1 MSTLTA
7 QVASVVD
14 RDNLVYEIWFE
25 AKQLVEISK
34 EPGCDY
40 VIELYGPDNA
50 RAWRVN
56 LQEFRSLI
64 DQGIKELMNN
74 P

>member
-1 MSTLTA
+1 MSTLTG

-25 AKQLVEISK
+25 AKQLAEISK

>member
-25 AKQLVEISK
+25 AKQLAEISK
-34 EPGCDY
+34 EPGCDC

>member
-1 MSTLTA
+1 MSALTG

-25 AKQLVEISK
+25 AKQLAEISK

-40 VIELYGPDNA
+40 FIELYGPENS

-56 LQEFRSLI
+56 LQEFKSLI
-64 DQGIKELMNN
+64 DQGINELMNN